1 MKVEAIIT
9 MEEEVVDITTT
20 EVDTTDMGIEIIMK
34 MMTLDILDRGEDHL
48 QLMVETIII
57 THLQALCLVLH
68 LMDMDTKDLEDMEVM
83 DMGVAMT
90 EILTAIILDT
100 GTQVKCLN
108 QKLTR

>member
-1 MKVEAIIT
+1 

-34 MMTLDILDRGEDHL
+34 MMTLDILDPGEDRL
-48 QLMVETIII
+48 LLMVETIII

-100 GTQVKCLN
+100 GTQVQCLN